1 MLAMSRRLGPVVRP
15 WCIASLLVASLAA
28 RAGVAQEAAA
38 KPAEPLAP
46 AAPAPASA
54 EPAPAAAAEPPAVT
68 PPPAPPAAEPPAGEP
83 ADRGITTGAPGQK
96 TSSGPS
102 ALDAYV
108 AKAYPNDT
116 ESRTRALAESRR
128 ALAERVEQVLGN
140 FVDIGGYF
148 RAGYGRDAKG
158 GPQIGFQ
165 APGAGAKYRLGNEA
179 ETYGELIFGK
189 NVYLPGAFKL
199 NDELRPDQ
207 PLTGPV
213 ARVQIRMSFVSPYSG
228 SGTSIDLPE
237 AWAAIGNVIPG
248 QPLAKF
254 WAGRRFYRRHDI
266 HINDFYFWDMSGG
279 GGGIEDVQIGPAK
292 LALAWIGFGTSNGLS
307 ALPQPTAENAAT
319 FSKSNYDLRAYDIPL
334 LGGQAELGVTLATI
348 RGGVDAGGTEIPTE
362 TGVAVSFVHTIGG
375 FISDDGTNKL
385 SLQYGTGAAKTFTA
399 GLETMTT
406 PEGIFIRTN
415 QESAWRFRVT
425 EHFTANVGEHFSIGP
440 VAVVQG
446 TSQADGTGHQ
456 YWYSAGVRPI
466 VHFNRYFSLAG
477 EGGLDWVHDTSGDN
491 DDDIDSN
498 DKDGMLGKVTLAPQ
512 VSISNRFASRPVIR
526 AFGTAAFWGKKYKG
540 QVGGADYVNSTH
552 GFSAGV
558 QMETWW

>member
-1 MLAMSRRLGPVVRP
+1 M
-15 WCIASLLVASLAA
+15 
-28 RAGVAQEAAA
+28 
-38 KPAEPLAP
+38 
-46 AAPAPASA
+46 
-54 EPAPAAAAEPPAVT
+54 
-68 PPPAPPAAEPPAGEP
+68 
-83 ADRGITTGAPGQK
+83 
-96 TSSGPS
+96 
-102 ALDAYV
+102 
-108 AKAYPNDT
+108 
-116 ESRTRALAESRR
+116 
-128 ALAERVEQVLGN
+128 LGN

-148 RAGYGRDAKG
+148 RAGYGRDKKG
-158 GPQIGFQ
+158 GPQLGFQ

-228 SGTSIDLPE
+228 SGTTLDLPE

-279 GGGIEDVQIGPAK
+279 GGGIEDVQVGPAK
-292 LALAWIGFGTSNGLS
+292 LAFAWIGFGTSNGLS
-307 ALPQPTAENAAT
+307 AVPQPMAENAAT
-319 FSKSNYDLRAYDIPL
+319 FSKSNYDLRAYDVPL
-334 LGGQAELGVTLATI
+334 LGGRAELGVTLATI
-348 RGGVDAGGTEIPTE
+348 RGGVDTQGRQISTE
-362 TGVAVSFVHTIGG
+362 TGVAVSFVHTISG

-440 VAVVQG
+440 VVIVQG
-446 TSQADGTGHQ
+446 TSQADGSGHQ

-477 EGGLDWVHDTSGDN
+477 EGGLDWVHDTSGDD
-491 DDDIDSN
+491 DDDIDGN

-526 AFGTAAFWGKKYKG
+526 VFGTAAFWNKKYKG
-540 QVGGADYVNSTH
+540 QVGGPDYVNSTS
-552 GFSAGV
+552 GLSAGV
-558 QMETWW
+558 QMEAWW